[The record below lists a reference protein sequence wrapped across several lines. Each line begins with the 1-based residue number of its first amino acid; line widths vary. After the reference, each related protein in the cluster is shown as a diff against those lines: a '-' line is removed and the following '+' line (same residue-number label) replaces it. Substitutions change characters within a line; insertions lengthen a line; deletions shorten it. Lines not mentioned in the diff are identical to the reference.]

1 MEERFKVVYR
11 GRLQPGFAVA
21 NVVARLVEMA
31 GMDQAQAEKLLSK
44 SRPTVVKRNL
54 DQQTAERYCARLES
68 VGMQMEAVAE
78 PGETPPEA
86 PVPET
91 PAVAEPGTAAEAAL
105 PPPAP
110 EPIAPS
116 FTTPAAG
123 ADNPYASPQADL
135 HLPRD
140 TAQGIWLKQPKKVPA
155 SHGMHWIGTAIGM
168 FLGHPWKWM
177 GLVLVFIVIQMII
190 SLIPFLGTLISS
202 LLGMVFAGGLALAAQ
217 NQAEGKDFDFSYL
230 FAGFGPPR
238 NRLILAGVLYLGG
251 FMLILLFIGLLAIL
265 LLGVSPSDFM
275 SGREVENQEAILQ
288 AMAYKMPILF
298 LLGMVLV
305 LPLIMAEYFCIPL
318 IALAGCGVW
327 SAFKLSLRSCL
338 INWLP
343 FLVYGLSI
351 LAVSLVLMLGAT
363 AMAGIM
369 AFLAMDDGGPSLIL
383 SFLPMLGM
391 VLIMVPFGVIFGL
404 SVFTSFRDIFH
415 RDA

>member
-1 MEERFKVVYR
+1 
-11 GRLQPGFAVA
+11 
-21 NVVARLVEMA
+21 
-31 GMDQAQAEKLLSK
+31 
-44 SRPTVVKRNL
+44 
-54 DQQTAERYCARLES
+54 
-68 VGMQMEAVAE
+68 
-78 PGETPPEA
+78 
-86 PVPET
+86 
-91 PAVAEPGTAAEAAL
+91 
-105 PPPAP
+105 
-110 EPIAPS
+110 
-116 FTTPAAG
+116 
-123 ADNPYASPQADL
+123 
-135 HLPRD
+135 
-140 TAQGIWLKQPKKVPA
+140 
-155 SHGMHWIGTAIGM
+155 
-168 FLGHPWKWM
+168 
-177 GLVLVFIVIQMII
+177 
-190 SLIPFLGTLISS
+190 
-202 LLGMVFAGGLALAAQ
+202 
-217 NQAEGKDFDFSYL
+217 
-230 FAGFGPPR
+230 
-238 NRLILAGVLYLGG
+238 
-251 FMLILLFIGLLAIL
+251 
-265 LLGVSPSDFM
+265 
-275 SGREVENQEAILQ
+275 
-288 AMAYKMPILF
+288 MAYKMPILF